1 MKNRESEGMTINNIC
16 TQLRICAKE
25 TGAGIYSNKE
35 VETKLMEL
43 AEELQQIAYDM
54 KAAGLGYAK
63 VNESFT
69 GITNEH
75 YRLYMAA
82 ESFKKLN
89 PEDEAITRVR
99 ARTKEATP

>member
-1 MKNRESEGMTINNIC
+1 MNINEIC
-16 TQLRICAKE
+16 TELRVYAAECAAEHHTPKE
-25 TGAGIYSNKE
+25 IEA
-35 VETKLMEL
+35 KLSTL

-89 PEDEAITRVR
+89 PEDEVIARVR
-99 ARTKEATP
+99 ARTKEATT

>member
-1 MKNRESEGMTINNIC
+1 MNINEIC
-16 TQLRICAKE
+16 TELRVYAAECGGEHHTPKEIEAKL
-25 TGAGIYSNKE
+25 K
-35 VETKLMEL
+35 EL

-89 PEDEAITRVR
+89 PEDEVIARVR